1 MARYVECPEEYV
13 ANAGEQSLFLA
24 GGITG
29 CADWQAALRGL
40 LAEAPLALINP
51 RRATYDFGDLAAAEQ
66 QIAWEFR
73 HLRAATMISFWF
85 AAEQIQPI
93 SLYELGAWSM
103 SQKQIFVGDGFALE
117 RQRPPWLVDH
127 SGIELAER
135 HRIDEVAAEAIR
147 HRQFDLRM
155 GRGEFQDRIDQ
166 DALRDGRDHPEAYL
180 PAQLASGFDDLFARP
195 SETGHHRQE
204 QAVQAATFGGW
215 LHALRSAY
223 EETLPHL
230 RLELGHLHA
239 ECRLDDV
246 QAACRAGH

>member
-103 SQKQIFVGDGFALE
+103 SQKQIFVGAHPDYPRRHDVLVQTRLARPDVVVVASLE
-117 RQRPPWLVDH
+117 
-127 SGIELAER
+127 ELALQILQR
-135 HRIDEVAAEAIR
+135 
-147 HRQFDLRM
+147 
-155 GRGEFQDRIDQ
+155 
-166 DALRDGRDHPEAYL
+166 
-180 PAQLASGFDDLFARP
+180 AS
-195 SETGHHRQE
+195 
-204 QAVQAATFGGW
+204 
-215 LHALRSAY
+215 
-223 EETLPHL
+223 
-230 RLELGHLHA
+230 
-239 ECRLDDV
+239 
-246 QAACRAGH
+246 AG